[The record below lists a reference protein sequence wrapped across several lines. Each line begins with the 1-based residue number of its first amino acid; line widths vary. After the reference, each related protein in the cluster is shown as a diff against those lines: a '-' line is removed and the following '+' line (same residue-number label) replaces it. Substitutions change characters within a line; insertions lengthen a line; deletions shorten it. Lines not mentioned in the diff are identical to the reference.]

1 MEDNT
6 SNSTPEIKKLGDLIQ
21 DIKTAMLVTVTGG
34 NSLHSAPLMTQE
46 VDFDGSLWFIIS
58 RNSQKASD
66 IHTENRV
73 NVIYAGHSKYI
84 SITGFA
90 ELVDDQ
96 PEKVRELWSKAYEVW
111 FPQGPNDPNVQLL
124 RIDVEKAEYWEG
136 HSNPIA
142 KIIEFVKL
150 TTGSRH
156 IKMGN
161 HGELNLRH

>member
-6 SNSTPEIKKLGDLIQ
+6 TNSIPEIKKLGDLIR
-21 DIKTAMLVTVTGG
+21 DIKIAMLVTVSGG

-58 RNSQKASD
+58 KASQKASD
-66 IHTENRV
+66 IHNENRV
-73 NVIYAGHSKYI
+73 NVIYSGHSKYI
-84 SITGFA
+84 SVTGVA
-90 ELVDDQ
+90 ELVDNQ
-96 PEKVRELWSKAYEVW
+96 PDKVRELWSKAYEVW

-124 RIDVEKAEYWEG
+124 RIDIEKAEYWEG
-136 HSNPIA
+136 HSNPVA
-142 KIIEFVKL
+142 KILEFVKL